1 MITRL
6 SVTNF
11 AIIDKLTIEFNHGL
25 TIITGETGAGKSIL
39 LGALKLILGER
50 ADLKIISN
58 SSKKCVVEAHF
69 SIAELDLQSFFSS
82 NELDYDEETI
92 LRRELLPSGKS
103 RAFINDTPVN
113 LRVLQELGNQLIDIH
128 SQFNTADLLNTDF
141 QFRVLDAYAKQIP
154 KVEEYQSLYLI
165 RNQKQS
171 ELQRL
176 KNELNQRIKELDY
189 RRFLWE
195 ELKSA
200 NLSEGEWE
208 ALKEEQKELSHI
220 DEIRNTMISVLSHL
234 ENPEYGILTQF
245 FDLNSQIGKI
255 SDFGKDF
262 NSIQER
268 LQSVKIEL
276 EDIQTEL
283 NRKSEHLEPQPE
295 RLLEINERM
304 LLIQNLLNK
313 HRLQSEIE
321 LLDLQTELMQEQSD
335 FEELEQKIEEIQFE
349 INKITAE
356 LNVKAQKISE
366 SRKKSAPEIER
377 EIIESLK
384 QLGMKDADLLIEFS
398 EQKELTFNGSDKVQY
413 LFSANKGFPLK
424 PLEQTISGGERSRIM
439 LAIKRNL
446 AGKLNLPTLILD
458 EIDTGVSGKV
468 ANEVGNMMKE
478 MAHHLQ
484 LISITHLPQV
494 ASKADTHL
502 KVRKKTRE
510 EETSTEVIL
519 LSKEARIQEIAEL
532 ISGSDITDSARKQAE
547 ELLRN

>member
-366 SRKKSAPEIER
+366 SRKKSAPEIEQ
-377 EIIESLK
+377 EIIQSLK

-398 EQKELTFNGSDKVQY
+398 EQNELTFNGSDKVQY